1 MTCVDLAMI
10 WISLL
15 PNWTASDA
23 CAFDNQTKMILFKSI
38 KISNRMQR
46 RKIYL
51 RFKCSQEVDYFLKD
65 FIFNLRRYSEY
76 IF

>member
-1 MTCVDLAMI
+1 MTCVDPAMI

-38 KISNRMQR
+38 KT
-46 RKIYL
+46 
-51 RFKCSQEVDYFLKD
+51 FKPHATAQ
-65 FIFNLRRYSEY
+65 NLPPFQVLSRS
-76 IF
+76 